1 MTTVII
7 VNDDESAIKRQ
18 KIRNISFSAEK
29 QENAFSPN
37 KQAVNF
43 KRFHLFI

>member
-1 MTTVII
+1 MTMSQHKKAKKSET
-7 VNDDESAIKRQ
+7 
-18 KIRNISFSAEK
+18 FSAEK